1 MKRLLLLIFLI
12 TSVSLYSQE
21 FDGTY
26 KVINLGVTGGDC
38 EPMITKK
45 VKWYVIIKGDT
56 ATIYNS
62 KKLNS
67 VFDTYIIGKSIKGD
81 LIRRAVLN
89 KPPVKGGEYILDVSS
104 VDDFTK
110 RVSNIVYLMKK
121 QVP

>member
-12 TSVSLYSQE
+12 TSVGLYSQE

-26 KVINLGVTGGDC
+26 KVTKLSVVGGDC
-38 EPMITKK
+38 EPMTTKK
-45 VKWYVIIKGDT
+45 VKWYAIIKGDT
-56 ATIYNS
+56 VTIYNS

-89 KPPVKGGEYILDVSS
+89 EPPVQGGEYILDVSS

-110 RVSNIVYLMKK
+110 RVTNMVYLMRK
-121 QVP
+121 Q

>member
-1 MKRLLLLIFLI
+1 MKNLFLTLLCLTVFN
-12 TSVSLYSQE
+12 LYSQE
-21 FDGTY
+21 SDGTY
-26 KVINLGVTGGDC
+26 KVTKLGIIGDEGC
-38 EPMITKK
+38 EPMTTMK
-45 VKWYVIIKGDT
+45 VKWYAIIKGDT
-56 ATIYNS
+56 VTIYNS

-110 RVSNIVYLMKK
+110 RVTNMVYLMRK
-121 QVP
+121 Q